1 MSAGAEKL
9 RLFLALPVPAEI
21 KTSLS
26 AAQDELRRLLPPRTA
41 SWTRAEN
48 MHLTLRFLGDV
59 NGQRVEA
66 LIAGVRS
73 VTTGFGAPP
82 LVAERL
88 GVFPDLRYPRVVW
101 AWVHDEVDRLL
112 ELQRRLLAAT
122 NEFTSER
129 AEEKFTGHITLAR
142 IKQIKRPQAE
152 VIASFLQRAVN
163 RRFGEWT
170 GEHLE
175 LVRSELSPDG
185 SRYTCLARFPL

>member
-9 RLFLALPVPAEI
+9 RLFLALPVPSEVKAG
-21 KTSLS
+21 LS
-26 AAQDELRRLLPPRTA
+26 AAQDELRLLLPRRTA
-41 SWTRAEN
+41 GWTRTEN

-59 NGQRVEA
+59 DGQRVEA
-66 LIAGVRS
+66 LIAS
-73 VTTGFGAPP
+73 VSSVMDGFGALP

-101 AWVHDEVDRLL
+101 AWVHDEADRLA
-112 ELQRRLLAAT
+112 ELQRRMVTAT
-122 NEFTSER
+122 NEFTCER

-142 IKQIKRPQAE
+142 IKQIKRPQAD
-152 VIASFLQRAVN
+152 VIASFLQSAIN

-170 GEHLE
+170 SEHLE
-175 LVRSELSPDG
+175 LIRSELSPDG